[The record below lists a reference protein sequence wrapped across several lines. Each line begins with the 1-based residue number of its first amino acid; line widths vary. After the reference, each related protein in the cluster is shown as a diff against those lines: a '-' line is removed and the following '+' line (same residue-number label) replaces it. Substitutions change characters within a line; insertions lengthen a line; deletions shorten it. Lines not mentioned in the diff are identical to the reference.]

1 MPLHHV
7 VLFKLVGGSDGPAAA
22 AFDPHLQ
29 TLLASAPGV
38 LSSRVESD
46 LNLRPGNARSYQR
59 LMHTTFADEASWRAY
74 LDSAEHQGFLAATK
88 EYIEGLG
95 AVQYQAD

>member
-7 VLFKLVGGSDGPAAA
+7 VMFKIAGGSDGAT

-29 TLLASAPGV
+29 TLLATAPGV
-38 LSSRVESD
+38 LSASVESD
-46 LNLRPGNARSYQR
+46 LDLRPGNARSFQR

-74 LDSAEHQGFLAATK
+74 LDSAPHQEFLAAVK
-88 EYIEGLG
+88 DLIEGLG
-95 AVQYQAD
+95 GIQYMAE

>member
-22 AFDPHLQ
+22 AFDPLLR
-29 TLLASAPGV
+29 TLLDTAPGV
-38 LSSRVESD
+38 LSGRVESD

-74 LDSAEHQGFLAATK
+74 LDSAPHQEFLAAAK
-88 EYIEGLG
+88 DCIEGLG
-95 AVQYQAD
+95 AVQYTAE